1 MKWSSGLIMLNKKIY
16 EKLAKKNG
24 NAKMRMVLEYIY
36 NMTKEL
42 MYILFF
48 QYKCKVA
55 ERSLAT

>member
-1 MKWSSGLIMLNKKIY
+1 MLNKKN

-24 NAKMRMVLEYIY
+24 NAKIRMVLEYIY